1 MKYSKSQ
8 RNFRPINN
16 YTNLSFRN
24 YISPL
29 SKKSSSILFLDEP
42 NKNNALNKQFDLFST
57 TYSKN
62 DNFHKKLY
70 DNICIFHKRQSFYN
84 KNKEDNKKVFKYR
97 NFVLFNEQSKTTRNR
112 RNIRKKKIEL
122 NTDMIFSKMFMTD
135 SETMLPKLNIKNL
148 TNDFFNSLKNDKS
161 EENIKKNK
169 KIIFNKI
176 NYFLNE
182 RPKSKIYKRNSLS
195 NKMVLYK
202 NIKNQ
207 SLLPGV
213 YISELRN
220 YLLEKKE
227 VNLREENIRML
238 MDNEQDKLG
247 LLDEKINNLQKYYS
261 HFTNIFHAKFNE
273 YIKFIYCCK
282 DKEIEIDNKYIKQLV
297 KLKKAVEILSS
308 AKRKIELNK
317 NSFNRWTYLQICMK
331 EKIITIPESYKNIL
345 EANDTDKDILIN
357 KYGENLFKHVMQYKN
372 KIIYNNADEFLNQ
385 FNIYENKNLDLLKM
399 YHLLTEQIRTLEN
412 EKRNVEKI
420 NKLENDGNYFND
432 LIKTKTKEL
441 KRLKYENIILKKNIE
456 PLISHKNKMGNNE
469 TINIKK
475 NSKLFNKINKIIEKL
490 NSYNYISLDN
500 NEINT
505 PYVTMSDQQIIIN
518 YLSKIE
524 IVIDILA
531 KKYKFF
537 KKLYPQKMNEIKALL
552 DKEKKMKNSLEKILS
567 IKKEIDEEQK
577 KIFKKYQKIIILP
590 TRKLNIYDIR
600 SNMDINQFN
609 RKKINKNKNIKNKS
623 SDIEAFLNA

>member
-1 MKYSKSQ
+1 
-8 RNFRPINN
+8 
-16 YTNLSFRN
+16 
-24 YISPL
+24 
-29 SKKSSSILFLDEP
+29 
-42 NKNNALNKQFDLFST
+42 
-57 TYSKN
+57 
-62 DNFHKKLY
+62 
-70 DNICIFHKRQSFYN
+70 
-84 KNKEDNKKVFKYR
+84 
-97 NFVLFNEQSKTTRNR
+97 
-112 RNIRKKKIEL
+112 
-122 NTDMIFSKMFMTD
+122 
-135 SETMLPKLNIKNL
+135 
-148 TNDFFNSLKNDKS
+148 
-161 EENIKKNK
+161 
-169 KIIFNKI
+169 
-176 NYFLNE
+176 
-182 RPKSKIYKRNSLS
+182 
-195 NKMVLYK
+195 
-202 NIKNQ
+202 
-207 SLLPGV
+207 
-213 YISELRN
+213 
-220 YLLEKKE
+220 
-227 VNLREENIRML
+227 
-238 MDNEQDKLG
+238 
-247 LLDEKINNLQKYYS
+247 
-261 HFTNIFHAKFNE
+261 
-273 YIKFIYCCK
+273 
-282 DKEIEIDNKYIKQLV
+282 
-297 KLKKAVEILSS
+297 
-308 AKRKIELNK
+308 
-317 NSFNRWTYLQICMK
+317 MK

-357 KYGENLFKHVMQYKN
+357 KYGANLFKHVMQYKN

-399 YHLLTEQIRTLEN
+399 YHLLTEQIRILEN

-500 NEINT
+500 NEINN

-531 KKYKFF
+531 KKYKFY
-537 KKLYPQKMNEIKALL
+537 KELYPQKMNEIKALL

>member
-1 MKYSKSQ
+1 
-8 RNFRPINN
+8 
-16 YTNLSFRN
+16 
-24 YISPL
+24 
-29 SKKSSSILFLDEP
+29 
-42 NKNNALNKQFDLFST
+42 
-57 TYSKN
+57 
-62 DNFHKKLY
+62 
-70 DNICIFHKRQSFYN
+70 
-84 KNKEDNKKVFKYR
+84 
-97 NFVLFNEQSKTTRNR
+97 
-112 RNIRKKKIEL
+112 
-122 NTDMIFSKMFMTD
+122 
-135 SETMLPKLNIKNL
+135 
-148 TNDFFNSLKNDKS
+148 
-161 EENIKKNK
+161 
-169 KIIFNKI
+169 
-176 NYFLNE
+176 
-182 RPKSKIYKRNSLS
+182 
-195 NKMVLYK
+195 MVLYK

-227 VNLREENIRML
+227 VNLKEENVRTL

-261 HFTNIFHAKFNE
+261 HFSNIFHAKFNE

-282 DKEIEIDNKYIKQLV
+282 EKEIEIDNKYIKQLV

-331 EKIITIPESYKNIL
+331 EKIIAIPESYKNIL

-456 PLISHKNKMGNNE
+456 PLISHKNKIGNNE

-500 NEINT
+500 NEINN

-531 KKYKFF
+531 KKYKFY
-537 KKLYPQKMNEIKALL
+537 KELYPQKMNEIKVLL

-600 SNMDINQFN
+600 SNMDINKFN
-609 RKKINKNKNIKNKS
+609 RKKINKNKNIINKS

>member
-70 DNICIFHKRQSFYN
+70 DNICIFHKRQCFYN

-148 TNDFFNSLKNDKS
+148 TNDFFNSLKKDKS

-282 DKEIEIDNKYIKQLV
+282 EKEIEIDNKYIKQLV

-500 NEINT
+500 NEINN

-531 KKYKFF
+531 KKYKFY
-537 KKLYPQKMNEIKALL
+537 KELYPQKMNEIKALL

-600 SNMDINQFN
+600 SNMDINKFN